1 MFDFANSGYATVVLS
16 TIFSAYFVGVVAGG
30 GNGSGTFY
38 WTLAIGLA
46 NLVVLLSAPVLGAI
60 ADNSAN
66 KKRFLVATTVLCIL
80 FTALLATVGKGDV
93 VYGMVVIAIA
103 TVMYSSG
110 ENFIAAFLPEIAPPD
125 YMGRV
130 SGYGWALGYV
140 GGIVVLAMCLAYI
153 NHATA
158 DGRTAEEY
166 VPVTMLITAATFAV
180 AASVTFLL
188 LPERATKRSVTS
200 FRKYINNGFREV
212 GHTLRKTRLYTDLWR
227 ALLAMAMYHCGIY
240 TVVVLAAVYAGEA
253 LGFTTQETIKVILL
267 VNITAAVG
275 ALLFGHIQ
283 DRLGSVRSLQAA
295 LLLWIAAL
303 LTIAFVGSRT
313 GFWLA
318 ANLIGLAIGA
328 SQSGGRAL
336 VGRFSP
342 VSHSAEFFGLWG
354 LATKLSAIIGP
365 LAYGGITLLTRGN
378 HTLALLITVMF
389 FVAGLIILTTV
400 DERRGR
406 AAAESSLID
415 SGTG

>member
-66 KKRFLVATTVLCIL
+66 KKRFLLATTILCIL

-93 VYGMVVIAIA
+93 VYGMLVVGIA
-103 TVMYSSG
+103 TVMFSSG

-125 YMGRV
+125 HMGRI

-140 GGIVVLAMCLAYI
+140 GGIVVLAMCFAYI
-153 NHATA
+153 NHAT
-158 DGRTAEEY
+158 GQGGSAEQY
-166 VPVTMLITAATFAV
+166 VPVTMLITAASFSL

-188 LPERATKRSVTS
+188 LPERAMRKSQNS
-200 FRKYINNGFREV
+200 FGEYIRNGFREV
-212 GHTLRKTRLYTDLWR
+212 RHTLRKTRLYTDLWR
-227 ALLAMAMYHCGIY
+227 ALLAMAVYHCGIY
-240 TVVVLAAVYAGEA
+240 TVVVLAAVYAGEV

-267 VNITAAVG
+267 VNVTAAAG
-275 ALLFGHIQ
+275 AVMFGQLQ
-283 DRLGSVRSLQAA
+283 DRLGSVRTLQAS
-295 LLLWIAAL
+295 LLLWIVAL

-318 ANLIGLAIGA
+318 ANLIGVAMGA

-342 VSHSAEFFGLWG
+342 VAHSAEFFGLWG
-354 LATKLSAIIGP
+354 LATKLSAIVGP
-365 LAYGGITLLTRGN
+365 LAYGAITLFTNGR
-378 HTLALLITVMF
+378 HTVALVATIGF
-389 FVAGLIILTTV
+389 FVAGLVILNGV
-400 DERRGR
+400 DEARGQQ
-406 AAAESSLID
+406 AA
-415 SGTG
+415 TGQP